1 MRMRAAKFSLS
12 RSRSISSKSS
22 ATTGWYH
29 DVLSLSLPSF
39 QRRWCWWWRALLS
52 PTSISANP
60 RRWTTIPI
68 SRGSCASAC
77 ARAAALHDEATAA
90 AAAQP
95 ATAGYCCT
103 SPGPS
108 ACSACPRAGAAAAT
122 SSGAAA
128 ATTAAACWP
137 HLRGW
142 KDHYIKHRQY
152 YYYRS

>member
-1 MRMRAAKFSLS
+1 MIMRAATLSLS

-77 ARAAALHDEATAA
+77 ARAAALHDDATA

-95 ATAGYCCT
+95 ATAGCCT
-103 SPGPS
+103 SPSPS

-152 YYYRS
+152 YYYYRS